1 MLNIRKSYLGAV
13 AYSCEIDGLDLL
25 MQISADSS
33 HYRIY
38 FSAHH
43 EQVNLALANVS
54 DVELFSNVFKE
65 QKSSLLKWID
75 AVKKAESTEK
85 LDNFPTLKYAHQYV
99 SARVALE
106 SRIVKDMSE
115 YPDEFKVGKLVYKKV
130 PYLIEYRNPAGH
142 SEISFRHGGKVIYKY
157 QHKTVSLEYALPLD
171 LDELAAKLNMLM
183 FGTEVSARVALESEI
198 TITIEDLL
206 NNNIKSFKIGN
217 ITFTKREID
226 VEDSDENVYYNF
238 VFGSPKVKLNL
249 SVAQTGYVFVS
260 SYPLFKKVGEYEL
273 DEPIKN
279 VFNDVKGELQSVING
294 WNHYLKTTGKSTTA
308 RVALEQPE
316 LTVGKLKTERVKS
329 FKVDDIV
336 FNIFGSKRLEKT
348 YKAKIDDTTELTLR
362 LSTPPHAR
370 DNKITAIRLSAVKG
384 RRVSGGPWVYYKD
397 AALVRDVITKIMK
410 DDEEA

>member
-1 MLNIRKSYLGAV
+1 M
-13 AYSCEIDGLDLL
+13 
-25 MQISADSS
+25 
-33 HYRIY
+33 
-38 FSAHH
+38 
-43 EQVNLALANVS
+43 
-54 DVELFSNVFKE
+54 
-65 QKSSLLKWID
+65 
-75 AVKKAESTEK
+75 
-85 LDNFPTLKYAHQYV
+85 
-99 SARVALE
+99 
-106 SRIVKDMSE
+106 
-115 YPDEFKVGKLVYKKV
+115 
-130 PYLIEYRNPAGH
+130 
-142 SEISFRHGGKVIYKY
+142 
-157 QHKTVSLEYALPLD
+157 
-171 LDELAAKLNMLM
+171 
-183 FGTEVSARVALESEI
+183 
-198 TITIEDLL
+198 
-206 NNNIKSFKIGN
+206 
-217 ITFTKREID
+217 
-226 VEDSDENVYYNF
+226 
-238 VFGSPKVKLNL
+238 FGSPKVKLNL